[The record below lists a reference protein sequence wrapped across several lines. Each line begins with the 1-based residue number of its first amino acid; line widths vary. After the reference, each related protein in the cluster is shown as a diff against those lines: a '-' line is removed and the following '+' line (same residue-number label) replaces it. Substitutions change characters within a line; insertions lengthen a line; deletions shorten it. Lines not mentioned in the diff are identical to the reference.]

1 MFTISS
7 LKYAVMKKRLTIL
20 LPGMLLS
27 VSLLAQAPRIQ
38 FEKYTLPNGLKVILH
53 RDNSAPVVAVTTL
66 YHVGSKNEDTA
77 RTGFAHFF
85 EHLLFEGSENIKRGE
100 FDKYVTNAGGA
111 LNANTSQDRTFYYE
125 LLPSNQ
131 LALGLWLESERM
143 MHAKIEEIGVA
154 TQREVV
160 KEEKRQRIDNQPYG
174 TILQEILKRAFTE
187 HPYRW
192 APIGSLEHLN
202 AATLDEFKKFY
213 KTFYV
218 PNNCVLSIAGDIDIA
233 QTKKLIQDYFG
244 PIPKGTQEI
253 PRPNVVEKPLGG
265 EVRDVIE
272 DNIQLPAVIQTYRAP
287 KQGSD
292 EYYAFQMLSTVLSGG
307 PSSRMNKTLVDE
319 RQLAVAALSIP
330 LFNEDAGLFINY
342 SITNMGVQPQAV
354 EKVMDSII
362 NNLKTGLI
370 SEKEFEKVRNQVQ
383 TSFVTSNSTMAGI
396 AESLANYEVYFG
408 DANLVNTELERYK
421 NVTRE
426 DMMAVAKKYLNKDN
440 RVVLYYV
447 PKGTKDQHTKTF

>member
-1 MFTISS
+1 
-7 LKYAVMKKRLTIL
+7 MKKRLVTF
-20 LPGMLLS
+20 LPGLLLS
-27 VSLLAQAPRIQ
+27 VTLLAQAPKIQ

-53 RDNSAPVVAVTTL
+53 QDKSAPVVAVTTL

-85 EHLLFEGSENIKRGE
+85 EHLLFEGSQNIKRGE

-131 LALGLWLESERM
+131 LQLGLWLESERM
-143 MHAKIEEIGVA
+143 MHAKIEDIGVA

-174 TILQEILKRAFTE
+174 TILTEILKRAYKD

-202 AATLDEFKKFY
+202 AAQLSEFIDFY

-218 PNNCVLSIAGDIDIA
+218 PNNCVLSIAGDIDID
-233 QTKKLIQDYFG
+233 QTKKWISEYFG
-244 PIPKGTQEI
+244 PIPKGTKEI
-253 PRPNVVEKPLGG
+253 PRPTVKEKPLGA
-265 EVRDVIE
+265 EIRDVIE
-272 DNIQLPAVIQTYRAP
+272 DNIQLPAIIQAYRAP
-287 KQGSD
+287 EQGSD
-292 EYYAFQMLSTVLSGG
+292 EYYAFRLLATILSGG

-319 RQLAVAALSIP
+319 RQLAVAAFSLP
-330 LFNEDAGLFINY
+330 FFNEDAGLFINY
-342 SITNMGVQPQAV
+342 AIANMGVQPQAV
-354 EKVMDSII
+354 EKVMDSVV
-362 NNLKTGLI
+362 NNLKTSLI
-370 SEKEFEKVRNQVQ
+370 SEKEFEKIRNQER
-383 TSFVTSNSTMAGI
+383 TSFVSSNATMAGI

-408 DANLVNTELERYK
+408 DANLINTELERFNK
-421 NVTRE
+421 VTRQ
-426 DMMAVAKKYLNKDN
+426 DIQNVAKKYLNKDN

-447 PKGTKDQHTKTF
+447 QKGTKDQHTKTF

>member
-1 MFTISS
+1 
-7 LKYAVMKKRLTIL
+7 MKKRFTIL
-20 LPGMLLS
+20 LPGVLLS
-27 VSLLAQAPRIQ
+27 VGLLAQAPRIQ

-53 RDNSAPVVAVTTL
+53 KDNSAPVVAVTTL

-131 LALGLWLESERM
+131 LGLGLWLESERM
-143 MHAKIEEIGVA
+143 MHAKIEDIGVA

-160 KEEKRQRIDNQPYG
+160 KEEKRQRVDNQPYG
-174 TILQEILKRAFTE
+174 TILQEILKRAYTV

-192 APIGSLEHLN
+192 SPIGSLEHLN
-202 AATLDEFKKFY
+202 AASLDEFKSFY

-233 QTKKLIQDYFG
+233 QTKKMIQDYFG
-244 PIPKGTQEI
+244 PIPKGTREI
-253 PRPNVVEKPLGG
+253 PRPTVVEKPLGG

-272 DNIQLPAVIQTYRAP
+272 DNIQLPAIIQTYRAP

-292 EYYAFQMLSTVLSGG
+292 EYYAFRMLSTVLSGG

-342 SITNMGVQPQAV
+342 SIANMGVTPQAV

-408 DANLVNTELERYK
+408 DANLVNTELERFK
-421 NVTRE
+421 KVTRE

-447 PKGTKDQHTKTF
+447 PKGTGDQHTKSF